1 MVYADV
7 KLKLSSMYLG
17 GFRVPELFNYVA
29 KNSQEDICYEDDIWP
44 GEDENG

>member
-7 KLKLSSMYLG
+7 KLKLSSIYWV
-17 GFRVPELFNYVA
+17 FRVPELFNYVA
-29 KNSQEDICYEDDIWP
+29 KNSQEDICYEDDVWP